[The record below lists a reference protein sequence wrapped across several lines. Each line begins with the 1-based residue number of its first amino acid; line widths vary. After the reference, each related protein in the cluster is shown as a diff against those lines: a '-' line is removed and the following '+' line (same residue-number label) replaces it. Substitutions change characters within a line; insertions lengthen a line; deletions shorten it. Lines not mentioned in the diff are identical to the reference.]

1 MVQISCRSSDVAAS
15 GGVFDR
21 SRPRSRRSSK
31 SGTTALT
38 GTSSQAGATE
48 PAAIRGVNG
57 WHYPFKKRT
66 YVRYDA
72 GNALATGAAVG
83 RRAVDAMTTSRIQ
96 QRMLGAIE
104 WYQRAFQWRP
114 SPCRFSPTCSHYSH
128 EAISMHGPLRGL
140 WLTIRRLLRCRPFG
154 PSGYDP
160 VPEVVHETVSHHH
173 EPMRSQ

>member
-21 SRPRSRRSSK
+21 PRPRSRRSSK

-38 GTSSQAGATE
+38 GTSSQAGAIE
-48 PAAIRGVNG
+48 PAAVWSVDG
-57 WHYPFKKRT
+57 WNYPFKKRT
-66 YVRYDA
+66 CVRYDA
-72 GNALATGAAVG
+72 RNAGATGAAAS
-83 RRAVDAMTTSRIQ
+83 RRAVDTMTTSRIQ
-96 QRMLGAIE
+96 QRMLRAIE

-128 EAISMHGPLRGL
+128 EAISTHGPLRGL

-160 VPEVVHETVSHHH
+160 VPDVAHKPVSRHH

>member
-1 MVQISCRSSDVAAS
+1 MVQISCRSSHVAAS

-21 SRPRSRRSSK
+21 PRPRSRRSSK

-38 GTSSQAGATE
+38 GTSAQAGAIE
-48 PAAIRGVNG
+48 PAAVWSVDG
-57 WHYPFKKRT
+57 WNYPFKKRT
-66 YVRYDA
+66 CVRYDA
-72 GNALATGAAVG
+72 RNAGATGAAAS
-83 RRAVDAMTTSRIQ
+83 RRAVDTMTTSRIQ
-96 QRMLGAIE
+96 QRMLRAIE

-128 EAISMHGPLRGL
+128 EAISTHGPLRGL

-160 VPEVVHETVSHHH
+160 VPDVAHAPVSHHH

>member
-1 MVQISCRSSDVAAS
+1 VVQISCRSSDVATS
-15 GGVFDR
+15 GGVFYR

-31 SGTTALT
+31 FGTTTLA
-38 GTSSQAGATE
+38 GTSPQASANE
-48 PAAIRGVNG
+48 PAAARIVGG

-72 GNALATGAAVG
+72 GNAGATGATVG
-83 RRAVDAMTTSRIQ
+83 RKVVDPMTASRIQ
-96 QRMLGAIE
+96 QRMLRAIE

-128 EAISMHGPLRGL
+128 EAISIHGPFRGL

-160 VPEVVHETVSHHH
+160 VPDVAHEPVSHHD
-173 EPMRSQ
+173 EPMRS